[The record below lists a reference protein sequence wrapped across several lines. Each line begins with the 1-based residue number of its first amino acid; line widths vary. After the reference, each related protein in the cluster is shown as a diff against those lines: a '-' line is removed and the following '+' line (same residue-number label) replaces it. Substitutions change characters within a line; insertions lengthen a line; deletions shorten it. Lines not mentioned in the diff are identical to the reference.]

1 MLNRSRETFAAIHVV
16 GWIASLPLY
25 PTPLNLLQSV
35 LPRLG

>member
-1 MLNRSRETFAAIHVV
+1 MLNRSRETAMVIQVV